1 MNPTPS
7 SRSVPFDEVAATS
20 QSGVDAPSFV
30 VGTNDASRAI
40 IARQIPNAGA
50 PAGRVLIAV
59 FQGEQRTGGYA
70 VEITSIERNGD
81 VLTVTATFAE
91 PKLDSMVTQALTS
104 PAHVVSIAAADAKDL
119 KVAVLLDQS
128 GAQRARATIT

>member
-1 MNPTPS
+1 VSPTPS
-7 SRSVPFDEVAATS
+7 SRSVAFGEVAATS

-40 IARQIPNAGA
+40 ITRQVPNAVV
-50 PAGRVLIAV
+50 PPDRVLVAV

-70 VEITSIERNGD
+70 VEITSIERHGD
-81 VLTVTATFAE
+81 QLVVNATFTE

-104 PAHVVSIAAADAKDL
+104 PAHVVSIAAADTKDV

-128 GAQRARATIT
+128 GAERARTTIT